1 MTSNYR
7 FESFMM
13 DEDDDPD
20 AESDGAP
27 DAPDEGEAD
36 EADDGETYEPEE
48 DNGTMD
54 EDEDN
59 ANSPAASTVLNT
71 ENEEDSPQE
80 SDGDSR
86 PAYGSV
92 PAKLSRTAGGK
103 KKAKVGTRL
112 RSHITGDR

>member
-86 PAYGSV
+86 PAHGSV